1 MRNKDFLLLIL
12 IIAVVVVISITFKN
26 SVRDLKNYI
35 VSEIPIL
42 KDKVDD
48 MIEER
53 VEEELE
59 EREKERK
66 SDIMNKLAEYKDT
79 IKEKLFGYKNDLD
92 KTIDEKI
99 NEKIKEYKSENDDDN
114 DGDEDI
120 VDSSE
125 DLPNIPIEQ
134 QTDETVQDLKPL
146 NTISTD
152 QLNNKLKTISEMT
165 RIKNDIEGVYD
176 NGDTGYYYI

>member
-12 IIAVVVVISITFKN
+12 IIAVIVVISITFKN

-35 VSEIPIL
+35 ISGIPIL

-79 IKEKLFGYKNDLD
+79 IKEKIFGYKSDLD

-99 NEKIKEYKSENDDDN
+99 DEKIKEYKSEYDD
-114 DGDEDI
+114 DEDI
-120 VDSSE
+120 DDS
-125 DLPNIPIEQ
+125 PTIPEEQ
-134 QTDETVQDLKPL
+134 QTVKTVQGLKPF
-146 NTISTD
+146 NTTSTY
-152 QLNNKLKTISEMT
+152 QLDNKLKSISDMT
-165 RIKNDIEGVYD
+165 KIKNDIEGVYD
-176 NGDTGYYYI
+176 NGDSSSYYYI

>member
-1 MRNKDFLLLIL
+1 MRNKDFLLIIL
-12 IIAVVVVISITFKN
+12 IIAVIVVISITFKN
-26 SVRDLKNYI
+26 SIRDLKNYI
-35 VSEIPIL
+35 ISGIPIL

-79 IKEKLFGYKNDLD
+79 IKEKLFGYKSDLD

-99 NEKIKEYKSENDDDN
+99 DEKIKEYKSEYDDDI
-114 DGDEDI
+114 DDSPEDSPI
-120 VDSSE
+120 
-125 DLPNIPIEQ
+125 IPEQ
-134 QTDETVQDLKPL
+134 QTVKLLQSLKPF
-146 NTISTD
+146 NTTSTY
-152 QLNNKLKTISEMT
+152 QLDNKLKTISEMT

-176 NGDTGYYYI
+176 NGNTGYYYI

>member
-12 IIAVVVVISITFKN
+12 IIAVIVVISITFKN

-35 VSEIPIL
+35 ISGMPIL

-59 EREKERK
+59 KREKERK

-79 IKEKLFGYKNDLD
+79 IKEKLFGYKSDLD

-99 NEKIKEYKSENDDDN
+99 DEKIKEYKSEYDD
-114 DGDEDI
+114 DEDI
-120 VDSSE
+120 DDSHE
-125 DLPNIPIEQ
+125 DSPTIPEEQ
-134 QTDETVQDLKPL
+134 QTVKTVQGLKPF
-146 NTISTD
+146 NTTSTY
-152 QLNNKLKTISEMT
+152 QLDNKLKTISEMT

-176 NGDTGYYYI
+176 NGNTGYYYI